1 MFSQLIPWELSH
13 LILVYRKSD
22 KWPGIIPQRC
32 KPYADGLQNDCERV
46 NLNCKYERLLGHWP
60 FLQVRQ
66 PHRPKNPWQTLSWRW
81 WINSCQ
87 SKMRS
92 DFKNQI
98 IPVTWP
104 KVTGQI
110 RWIAV
115 LNIIHLMIG
124 NNFNLCLLYRNY
136 CSQGPKA

>member
-22 KWPGIIPQRC
+22 KWLGITPQRC
-32 KPYADGLQNDCERV
+32 KPYADGLQGDCKRV
-46 NLNCKYERLLGHWP
+46 NLNCKYERLFGHWP
-60 FLQVRQ
+60 FVQAKK
-66 PHRPKNPWQTLSWRW
+66 PHMPKYPFQTLSWRQ

-87 SKMRS
+87 SRMKS

-98 IPVTWP
+98 IPVIWL
-104 KVTGQI
+104 KVTSQI

-115 LNIIHLMIG
+115 LNIIHLMIRI
-124 NNFNLCLLYRNY
+124 NFNLCLLYMNY
-136 CSQGPKA
+136 CSQGPMA